1 MIKIIIYPLK
11 LVMMAAPFLSLILI
25 LGTLWGVVG
34 KTTYKDISGTVAQAT
49 EASKA
54 GNVLVKETQ
63 NAAACAKPIV
73 PEANFNENGDTVTED
88 KANHG
93 NVDWERIV

>member
-1 MIKIIIYPLK
+1 MIKIITYPIK
-11 LVMMAAPFLSLILI
+11 LMMVAAPFLSLILM
-25 LGTLWGVVG
+25 LGALWGVTG
-34 KTTYKDISGTVAQAT
+34 KTTYKDIGGLAAQT
-49 EASKA
+49 ASA

-88 KANHG
+88 KPYHG
-93 NVDWERIV
+93 NIDWERIV